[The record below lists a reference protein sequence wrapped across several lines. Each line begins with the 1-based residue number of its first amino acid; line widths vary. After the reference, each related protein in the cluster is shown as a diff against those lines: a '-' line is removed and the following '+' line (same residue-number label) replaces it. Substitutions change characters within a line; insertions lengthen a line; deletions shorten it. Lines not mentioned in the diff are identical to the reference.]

1 MKIHYEL
8 GYSNKNENLKI
19 RMLRIILKTL
29 RYYLFKEIMESY
41 NIVRK
46 TQRRMSRL
54 SFYY

>member
-46 TQRRMSRL
+46 TQRRISRL